1 MRQAQRGPTAQ
12 QYKAYLVFMFIACG
26 GAFLWQFFF
35 SGQGGQY
42 VSWPTSAGWQ
52 REIALWNVGILA
64 SLALALVKHNL
75 AYLKIMTLQATVLC
89 VLLGANHLV
98 ALVGQLPQV
107 YGMHLLGVVE
117 VLVVGGIW
125 GSVLLYR
132 TYKASRQALQ

>member
-1 MRQAQRGPTAQ
+1 MRQAQHGPTAR

-42 VSWPTSAGWQ
+42 VSWPPSAGWQ
-52 REIALWNVGILA
+52 REIALWNVGILSA
-64 SLALALVKHNL
+64 IAFAFIRNNIE
-75 AYLKIMTLQATVLC
+75 YLKIMTLQATVLC

-107 YGMHLLGVVE
+107 YGMHLLGVAE
-117 VLVVGGIW
+117 VLLVGGIW

-132 TYKASRQALQ
+132 TYKASRQAGQ

>member
-1 MRQAQRGPTAQ
+1 MQQTQRGPTAR
-12 QYKAYLVFMFIACG
+12 QYKAYLLFMFIACG

-35 SGQGGQY
+35 SGLGGQY
-42 VSWPTSAGWQ
+42 VSWPPSAGWQ

-64 SLALALVKHNL
+64 ALALALVKHNM

-107 YGMHLLGVVE
+107 YGMHLLGVAE
-117 VLVVGGIW
+117 VLLVGGGW

-132 TYKASRQALQ
+132 TYKANRQGAQ